1 MDKEISWLCN
11 PFGDDRIYTTL
22 FTLDNKHFSWKFY
35 LIEETQDQALISAI
49 FFLNY
54 LKEISPGLVGKVLTR
69 GISNSD
75 LYRKLDFRE
84 LVLPEPPFLPN
95 TKLNLID
102 KVCNLFYINKNH
114 VITVYIAW
122 QKDDSISH
130 YISHNSEYKVKIFL
144 NTQTLSSLNT
154 IKNKQFIELEG
165 RLQYLTSGLQN
176 ARGDNAFLRNAPS
189 ETWEDIL
196 KGMTFFRNSLEV
208 YTGRYYRILKDNE
221 LIPEYMIPGF
231 VKPEEVDFGI
241 PMTIPLIKAAGLQ
254 HENVGFDSHSN
265 EGDIELGYYIRDGE
279 ITRRKKYLSLNDL
292 TKHLYINGLTGAGKT
307 RFLAYLVNEIAK
319 MFPEVG
325 LLMILLDNEIEQALF
340 NYDIMEKYPNIS
352 IPYTFL
358 HEDLDPK
365 KQHEDLSN
373 ILTSSIGLTNI
384 FTINMENAINM
395 CFNNHRTYPP
405 FLGYIYEQFWR
416 WFEKK
421 QYPGDFGGT
430 SLLAIENRVF
440 KLLSPRLE
448 NVVKFTSDVPYWF
461 KEFLNGK
468 NVLIDLTSCKE
479 SEQTLL
485 VNLIFQ
491 MIKIFVPQNAED
503 RLKYLIVIDEIDK
516 IGKISKTIDSGD
528 DLFVKKEFLGKV
540 ITDFM
545 WTFRKRG
552 LGVITT
558 GHEPTS
564 MFESIYYSPN
574 KKILFT
580 TSPKSSRLFIND
592 FEDQETLSY
601 LGVRRAIVI
610 DSIMREKYLIY
621 TLDFNGEI
629 LKC

>member
-22 FTLDNKHFSWKFY
+22 FRLDNKHFSWKFY

-54 LKEISPGLVGKVLTR
+54 LKEIFPGLVGNVLTR
-69 GISNSD
+69 GISNTD

-144 NTQTLSSLNT
+144 NTQTLPSLNT
-154 IKNKQFIELEG
+154 IKNKQTIELEG

-176 ARGDNAFLRNAPS
+176 ARGDKAFLRSAPS

-196 KGMTFFRNSLEV
+196 KGTTFFRNSLEV

-221 LIPEYMIPGF
+221 SIPEYMIPGF

-241 PMTIPLIKAAGLQ
+241 PKTIPLIKAVGLQ

-279 ITRRKKYLSLNDL
+279 ITKRKKYLSLNDL

-319 MFPEVG
+319 MFPDVG
-325 LLMILLDNEIEQALF
+325 LLIILLDNEIEKTF
-340 NYDIMEKYPNIS
+340 FTYDIIEKYPNTN

-358 HEDLDPK
+358 FEDLDP
-365 KQHEDLSN
+365 QIQNEDLSYL
-373 ILTSSIGLTNI
+373 LTSSVGLKNI
-384 FTINMENAINM
+384 YTINMENVLNVY
-395 CFNNHRTYPP
+395 FNKQNTYPT
-405 FLGYIYEQFWR
+405 FLGSVYKRFWK
-416 WFEKK
+416 WFKDKK
-421 QYPGDFGGT
+421 YPGDFGGT

-440 KLLSPRLE
+440 KLLTPELE
-448 NVVKFTSDVPYWF
+448 NVVKFTSEIPYWF

-468 NVLIDLTSCKE
+468 NILLDLTSCKE
-479 SEQTLL
+479 NEQTLL

-491 MIKIFVPQNAED
+491 MIKIFVPQNTD
-503 RLKYLIVIDEIDK
+503 DKLKYLIIIDEIDK
-516 IGKISKTIDSGD
+516 IVKISKTFDSGD

-540 ITDFM
+540 ITRYM
-545 WTFRKRG
+545 ETFRKRG
-552 LGVITT
+552 LGVINT

-580 TSPKSSRLFIND
+580 TSPKSTKLFIND

-601 LGVRRAIVI
+601 LGVRRALVI

-621 TLDFNGEI
+621 TRDFNGEI
-629 LKC
+629 LKS